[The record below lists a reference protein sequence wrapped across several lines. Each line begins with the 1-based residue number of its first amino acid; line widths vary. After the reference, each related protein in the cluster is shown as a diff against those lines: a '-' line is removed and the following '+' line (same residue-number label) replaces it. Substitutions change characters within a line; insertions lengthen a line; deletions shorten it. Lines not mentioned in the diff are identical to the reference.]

1 VTVRVGPVALNA
13 QRAATVARATTVRH
27 FLLRSCSHI
36 PLELHVTPPV
46 AVTVHVANLVRLSD
60 YGISDSRT
68 VGAQIGGSFT
78 PDGKH

>member
-1 VTVRVGPVALNA
+1 
-13 QRAATVARATTVRH
+13 
-27 FLLRSCSHI
+27 LRSCSHI

-46 AVTVHVANLVRLSD
+46 AVTVHVAKLVRLSD

-78 PDGKH
+78 PDGKR